1 MAKKHGVRI
10 ARQDGVRRATLVGV
24 RQGERTRTDPG
35 AESLLSPSL
44 LPSGKR
50 AGRCLLLQQFSNLK
64 REKANRCT
72 PGGANEG
79 AGRNRTGVHGFAIRC
94 LTTWLQHRERSRVAI
109 ESGGIKAHGRWSRD
123 SNGRAL
129 IARLRYPPTALMT
142 VKKLIHFEFPAQLV
156 QQPLLYRLNRQFDVV
171 FNIRGASVTDSGG
184 FVALELEGEAAEVER
199 VLEYLRNENVEV
211 GEGLGNVDGG
221 ASEG

>member
-1 MAKKHGVRI
+1 
-10 ARQDGVRRATLVGV
+10 
-24 RQGERTRTDPG
+24 
-35 AESLLSPSL
+35 
-44 LPSGKR
+44 
-50 AGRCLLLQQFSNLK
+50 
-64 REKANRCT
+64 
-72 PGGANEG
+72 
-79 AGRNRTGVHGFAIRC
+79 
-94 LTTWLQHRERSRVAI
+94 
-109 ESGGIKAHGRWSRD
+109 
-123 SNGRAL
+123 
-129 IARLRYPPTALMT
+129 MT